1 VATATSRRNGGS
13 GGPEGGWADAYRRK
27 WTWDSVHF
35 GSHSVD
41 CYPGGCSWRVFV
53 RDGKV
58 VREEQAGLHT
68 PVEPGIPDMNP
79 MGCQKGAC
87 WSHCHY
93 SPDRVSHPLKRVGER
108 GEGRFERV
116 SWDEALSDIADAML
130 DAIEDQGPESIITL
144 FTPEPGAAP
153 ARLFSDALGL
163 PTTDGNA
170 EFQDFSPGWHLTWG
184 LFDPVSTMDDWFL
197 AELTLIWH
205 ANPVYTNIQWYHY
218 LAESRYNGGEV
229 VTIAPDY
236 SPSAVHADYH
246 QPIRIGTDAA
256 FALSLCKVIVD
267 AGLYQK
273 QFVQEQT
280 DLPLLVRCDTGRFL
294 RGPEV
299 MEGDREDQFFWWDTL
314 TDTLAPAPRG
324 TLATTGVDPALQG
337 RFTATLNDGSRVE
350 VEPVFER
357 LRRHLEDYTPE
368 RAGAICQIHP
378 DNIRSLARK
387 VATRKTKIF
396 IGWNSGKYYHG
407 DLMERAM
414 ALLLGLTGNWG
425 KKGTG
430 TRSWA
435 IMGYDGEAF
444 QSEKDGPGQEAAQRQ
459 IAAMVAMRR
468 LVAQQDPTL
477 TVEMMQNRIA
487 QMAAELGG
495 VGFPMPPAFLWYH
508 QFGYKDRWNDP
519 ENHDP
524 SMKRSF
530 DAYVREATEK
540 GWWNP
545 LYAKAYQTIEPRV
558 LFEAGGNVLRRQRGG
573 QKLLLEHVWPKL
585 KMIVSCDY
593 RMTTTGLYSDYIL
606 PAAQHY
612 EKLGFSMPSVH
623 HLNFVLCDRAAAPPG
638 EALPDFEIGVRLLE
652 KIEERAAARGLQ
664 EFKGIGGAPRRLQ
677 GLADKYTQKGALRDR
692 EVQFDDAIRDNAVYG
707 VLPPGTTLHTLRE
720 KGHLRF
726 TGWGM
731 VGHGQSQS
739 STIRPDEV
747 HNPLR
752 WHTEDKVPYDTLVR
766 RAQYYIDHEWF
777 LEAGEELPTHKEP
790 PNQGGA
796 KRRFLMTSGHNRWS
810 VHSMNMTNNVILNT
824 HRGEPFVFL
833 NDRDAAELGVEN
845 GGRVK
850 LVSDVA
856 EVRVAVK
863 VTPSCRPGQV
873 IVYNGFE
880 PYMHENWYSQAD
892 LEPGHVKHL
901 GFAAGYG
908 HLTYRPLSWQP
919 IPADRAVR
927 VDVEPIR

>member
-1 VATATSRRNGGS
+1 
-13 GGPEGGWADAYRRK
+13 
-27 WTWDSVHF
+27 
-35 GSHSVD
+35 
-41 CYPGGCSWRVFV
+41 
-53 RDGKV
+53 
-58 VREEQAGLHT
+58 
-68 PVEPGIPDMNP
+68 
-79 MGCQKGAC
+79 
-87 WSHCHY
+87 
-93 SPDRVSHPLKRVGER
+93 
-108 GEGRFERV
+108 
-116 SWDEALSDIADAML
+116 
-130 DAIEDQGPESIITL
+130 
-144 FTPEPGAAP
+144 
-153 ARLFSDALGL
+153 
-163 PTTDGNA
+163 
-170 EFQDFSPGWHLTWG
+170 
-184 LFDPVSTMDDWFL
+184 
-197 AELTLIWH
+197 
-205 ANPVYTNIQWYHY
+205 
-218 LAESRYNGGEV
+218 

-256 FALSLCKVIVD
+256 LALSLCKVIVD

-280 DLPLLVRCDTGRFL
+280 DLPLLVRCDNGRFL

-314 TDTLAPAPRG
+314 TNTLAAAPRG
-324 TLATTGVDPALQG
+324 TLATTGVDPALEG
-337 RFTATLNDGSRVE
+337 RFTATLKDGSRVD

-368 RAGAICQIHP
+368 RAGEICQIHP

-444 QSEKDGPGQEAAQRQ
+444 QSEKQGPGQEAAQRHVASM
-459 IAAMVAMRR
+459 IAMRR

-477 TVEMMQNRIA
+477 TVEMMQNRVA
-487 QMAAELGG
+487 QVAADLAG
-495 VGFPMPPAFLWYH
+495 VGYAMPPAFLWYH
-508 QFGYKDRWNDP
+508 QFGYKERWNDP

-530 DAYVREATEK
+530 DEYLREAVDK
-540 GWWNP
+540 GWWDAS
-545 LYAKAYQTIEPRV
+545 YAKAYEKIEPRV
-558 LFEAGGNVLRRQRGG
+558 LFEAGGNMLRRQRGG

-623 HLNFVLCDRAAAPPG
+623 HLNFVLCDEAAKPAD
-638 EALPDFEIGVRLLE
+638 EALPDSEIGLRLLE
-652 KIEERAAARGLQ
+652 KIEQRAAARGIS
-664 EFKGIGGAPRRLQ
+664 EFKGMNGSPRSLK
-677 GLADKYTQKGALRDR
+677 GLMDKYTQNGALRER
-692 EVQFDDAIRDNAVYG
+692 EAQFDDAIRDNAVYG
-707 VLPPGTTLHTLRE
+707 VFPKGTSLQTLRE
-720 KGHLRF
+720 KGQVRY

-731 VGHGQSQS
+731 VGHGQSQA

-790 PNQGGA
+790 PPGHGGA
-796 KRRFLMTSGHNRWS
+796 NRRFLMTSGHNRWS
-810 VHSMNMTNNVILNT
+810 IHSMNMTNNVILNT

-833 NDRDAAELGVEN
+833 NDLDAAELGVES

-850 LVSDVA
+850 LVSDLA

-863 VTPSCRPGQV
+863 ITPACRPGQV
-873 IVYNGFE
+873 ILYNGFE
-880 PYMHENWYSQAD
+880 PYMHEKWYGQAD
-892 LEPGHVKHL
+892 LEPGQVKHL

-908 HLTYRPLSWQP
+908 HLSYRPLSWQP
-919 IPADRAVR
+919 IPSDRAVR